1 MCHWLNKKK
10 KKKLPDID
18 SIYDYLSRT
27 ETSNIDKVSI
37 DLTLNEL
44 VKGNF

>member
-1 MCHWLNKKK
+1 MCHWPNKRK

-27 ETSNIDKVSI
+27 EAKDKVSV

-44 VKGNF
+44 VKGKLQ